1 MSQDLR
7 YLLILSLSS
16 SKSILLLTLLLQR
29 LRGNGHPDAEKEH
42 RLYILRAL
50 HAHKGWPDG
59 IHGTWLPPITPTSDF
74 SHNHHACFNEHLT
87 L

>member
-7 YLLILSLSS
+7 YLLILILSLSS

-50 HAHKGWPDG
+50 HAHKG
-59 IHGTWLPPITPTSDF
+59 
-74 SHNHHACFNEHLT
+74 
-87 L
+87 